1 MIKFKNFCEVYLHNS
16 DYTINIE
23 KAAPFTDENT
33 ETIEKLTR
41 NQYNTTRSQ
50 RYNQ

>member
-16 DYTINIE
+16 DYTIYTE

-33 ETIEKLTR
+33 VKIEKLTR
-41 NQYNTTRSQ
+41 NQYNTRSQ
-50 RYNQ
+50 RHNQ